1 VEGEQGAFCAEALG
15 RAWHGL
21 LLSRDAVV
29 RAWGRPGAEIMR
41 TGTAG
46 RPSRSIHHIDA
57 EHARRLE
64 DGRATRT
71 LVEEA
76 RQLRA
81 WFRSSF
87 PEAPT
92 PTENT
97 IRDNIRDAHRRRF
110 PKQ

>member
-1 VEGEQGAFCAEALG
+1 VEGEQGAFRAEAPG

-21 LLSRDAVV
+21 LVSRDAVV